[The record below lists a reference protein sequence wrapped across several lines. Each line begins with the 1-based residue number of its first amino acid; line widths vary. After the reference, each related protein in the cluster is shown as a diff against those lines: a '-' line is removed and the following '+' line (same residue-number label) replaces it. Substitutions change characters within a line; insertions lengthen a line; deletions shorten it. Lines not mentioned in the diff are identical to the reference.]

1 MEKLTLA
8 LISLALAL
16 SLLLREKTERIN
28 LPFILICLFLFL
40 YRGGSFFFDL
50 FPGPYQN
57 LITFTGLVG
66 LGPALVLFMNYH
78 LPGEAARTKKI
89 LPIASVISILTFL
102 LFFARLE
109 LREFLFLIMEIYLA
123 IVMAYILLSLLYHLR
138 HKPEG
143 AEKKRL
149 EYQTAALAIT
159 ITIGCLDFFIGP
171 SQRYVTDL
179 SFAGLMYF
187 TWLIIVY
194 PQLTQLYELMAR
206 AAGVLVMSFLAALT
220 IVVFT
225 GLFGLGPSP
234 LFTQVFIA
242 SLIVVISI
250 PTLRLLLERIFS
262 HIYPESKDIFTS
274 FYELDRRLE
283 REKALLLE
291 EMAPVLAHEIRN
303 PLGSIKGAAQYLKA
317 DALPQQ
323 QGLLQVIIE
332 ETDRLNRVVSQFINY
347 AKPYEIKPV
356 RQDLIPILNRAIA
369 LIEAH
374 TRNEGIVIKKGLHA
388 ELPPVK
394 VDAEQIIQVILNIG
408 LNSIDA
414 MPEGGVLSFRTLL
427 AKNDDGT
434 ETIGISIRDT
444 GLGISR
450 ENIKNIF
457 NPFFTTKKRGV
468 GLGLAISR
476 QIIRKHGGTI
486 EVKSITGQGTVFH
499 IWFKPELS

>member
-8 LISLALAL
+8 LISLVLAL
-16 SLLLREKTERIN
+16 SLLLRKKTDQIN
-28 LPFILICLFLFL
+28 LPFVLLCFFVFL
-40 YRGGSFFFDL
+40 YRGGSFLFDL
-50 FPGPYQN
+50 FPGSYQN
-57 LITFTGLVG
+57 MVTFAGLVG
-66 LGPALVLFMNYH
+66 LGPALVLFMNYL
-78 LPGEAARTKKI
+78 LPGGAARTKKI
-89 LPIASVISILTFL
+89 LPIISVISIITFL
-102 LFFARLE
+102 LFFVRLE
-109 LREFLFLIMEIYLA
+109 LREFLFLIMEIWLA
-123 IVMAYILLSLLYHLR
+123 MVMAYILLSLLYQLR
-138 HKPEG
+138 QSPEG
-143 AEKKRL
+143 PEKRRI
-149 EYQTAALAIT
+149 EYQTAAVAIT
-159 ITIGCLDFFIGP
+159 ITIGWLDFFIGP
-171 SQRYVTDL
+171 AQRYVTDL

-206 AAGVLVMSFLAALT
+206 TAGVIVMSFLAALT
-220 IVVFT
+220 IVIFT
-225 GLFGLGPSP
+225 GLFGRGPSP

-347 AKPYEIKPV
+347 AKPYEVKPV
-356 RQDLIPILNRAIA
+356 EQDIIAILNRAIA

-374 TRNEGIVIKKGLHA
+374 TMNEKIVIRKDIHTQ
-388 ELPPVK
+388 LPPLRL
-394 VDAEQIIQVILNIG
+394 DAEQIIQVLLNIG
-408 LNSIDA
+408 LNAIDS
-414 MPEGGVLSFRTLL
+414 MPEGGVLSFRTIQTRNSEGIE
-427 AKNDDGT
+427 K
-434 ETIGISIRDT
+434 IGISIRDT
-444 GLGISR
+444 GMGISR
-450 ENIKNIF
+450 EDIKNIF

-468 GLGLAISR
+468 GLGLAICQ
-476 QIIRKHGGTI
+476 QIIRKHGANI
-486 EVKSITGQGTVFH
+486 EVKSIVGQGTVFH
-499 IWFKPELS
+499 LWFKPQGG